1 MPTSWSRRS
10 ALPDA
15 VAAEARPHGAPLG
28 HDAPMTRRIASAAL
42 AAGLLI
48 APLAGCSQNQNQDNQ
63 NQNQNQNQNDQQQNQ
78 NQNDQQQNQ

>member
-10 ALPDA
+10 ARPDA

-28 HDAPMTRRIASAAL
+28 HDAPMTRRLAAAAL

-48 APLAGCSQNQNQDNQ
+48 TPLAGCSQ